1 MLIEYGS
8 IIHTQTLDLIT
19 SMYCLQKVR
28 DDLIYWLRSYGK

>member
-1 MLIEYGS
+1 MLSEYGS
-8 IIHTQTLDLIT
+8 IIHRQTLLIT